1 MSAKERFQ
9 AMSSIFISHSAKDK
23 ATEISAPYP
32 LRVEADR
39 QEHRCLETQGQRPDL
54 QGSRKRSYAL
64 IDVASLRRGIP
75 DHCPAKVDCGLANV
89 DHGYVHSPTRRDCF
103 RFNCLRQLTQRS
115 GHKAP
120 RPVSA

>member
-54 QGSRKRSYAL
+54 QGS
-64 IDVASLRRGIP
+64 ASVRTHSSMSL
-75 DHCPAKVDCGLANV
+75 HCAVV
-89 DHGYVHSPTRRDCF
+89 SPTIAQPKLIAGLPMSTTVTF
-103 RFNCLRQLTQRS
+103 IALLGVTVF
-115 GHKAP
+115 
-120 RPVSA
+120 VSIASDS